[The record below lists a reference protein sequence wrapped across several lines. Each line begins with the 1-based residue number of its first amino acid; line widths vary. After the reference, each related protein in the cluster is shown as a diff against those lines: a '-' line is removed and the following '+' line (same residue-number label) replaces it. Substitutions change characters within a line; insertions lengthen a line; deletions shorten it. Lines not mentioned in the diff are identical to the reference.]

1 MTRKSHAAIIVIV
14 SLSLLG
20 LIRSP
25 ITVRA
30 EFAYPFQMVF
40 EQDLANIARNYPQIQ
55 KISVVSVYNWTFIFM
70 HSVLVR
76 INYTSGL
83 SDVQKID
90 VQSSVRS
97 ELQNKSYIRFV
108 DPNGISTIPGYF

>member
-1 MTRKSHAAIIVIV
+1 
-14 SLSLLG
+14 
-20 LIRSP
+20 
-25 ITVRA
+25 
-30 EFAYPFQMVF
+30 
-40 EQDLANIARNYPQIQ
+40 
-55 KISVVSVYNWTFIFM
+55 M